1 MQSSTTQLLLHTV
14 EKEMELALF
23 KIKLSEPVLQRKI
36 LIKLRSE
43 INHQLTSFLMPEER
57 KSYLLHQ
64 LVNAQD
70 IDSLV
75 ELMISINQQ
84 QISQNAQT
92 EQDLIYLAQTSQ
104 GIIIT
109 KKSFSPETI
118 SPSTTLLKTLQS
130 LTEKQTAAVIG
141 TTGEVMAEAAT
152 ITAGEVDHLILLHHS
167 PLDVSIK
174 LQKVLTQIFQ
184 KIVDLPA
191 HSSVSRAVKRHWHAG
206 ASVVNFLEIPDIK
219 NVITTTT
226 DLNMV
231 YEADIILC
239 GNCPTSS
246 FLKHNQFKPNAV
258 LINMTSS
265 QVISE
270 HLGAMIGKRPDLT
283 VFSHTEHN

>member
-109 KKSFSPETI
+109 KKSFSPETAT
-118 SPSTTLLKTLQS
+118 PSTTLLNTLQS

-141 TTGEVMAEAAT
+141 TTGEIMAEAAT